1 MRISDGTFLAKISIR
16 IEGMLL
22 SGEIIV
28 TYSEE
33 SLTLFPPPER
43 KACFSFFFLFFWL
56 HLQHASIPRPGQ
68 NTCHGSNQ
76 GHSSDNATSLTG

>member
-43 KACFSFFFLFFWL
+43 KACFSFFFSFFL
-56 HLQHASIPRPGQ
+56 VTLTACQHSQARTKHLPWQ
-68 NTCHGSNQ
+68 
-76 GHSSDNATSLTG
+76 